1 MKVKVMLAKPQTKN
15 KPNKGST
22 RVGYQSGFRGD
33 HRQGAGIGLGGGMGI
48 GGGLGM
54 GGMGMGLGMG
64 MGMGMGMGLGVPR
77 GMELIPYDG
86 KVFIVFI

>member
-15 KPNKGST
+15 KPIKGGS
-22 RVGYQSGFRGD
+22 RGGYVSGFRGD
-33 HRQGAGIGLGGGMGI
+33 RRVEVG
-48 GGGLGM
+48 

-64 MGMGMGMGLGVPR
+64 MGVGIPR

-86 KVFIVFI
+86 KFLC